1 MLSGLVMALSS
12 PLTNSPLP
20 PFNRFRLRNKKG
32 SGAGRTFPLAPGVMG
47 KTFAAEGGLHTDASV
62 GQPGSKTPIESPA
75 ALSEVA
81 VPGLSHPQLIS
92 RGPDT
97 AEETKRAAPNGSSA
111 TKPAEQ

>member
-1 MLSGLVMALSS
+1 MALSS

-47 KTFAAEGGLHTDASV
+47 KTFATEGGLHTDASV
-62 GQPGSKTPIESPA
+62 AGAGQPGSKTPVESPA
-75 ALSEVA
+75 VLSEVA

-97 AEETKRAAPNGSSA
+97 AEETKRAAPNGSGA